1 MHHISSL
8 RFSLFMILI
17 FTGIGILYPFAPAR
31 ASALSAEQQGERK
44 GEIILVNPEKRQM
57 IRTVVIDPGHGG
69 DETGAE
75 GESGIFEKDIV
86 LDIAQRLK
94 RQLQK
99 VPGLKVYLTR
109 DRDLTLDLDERT
121 AIANNKHADLFIS
134 IHVNASRGKKVSGAE
149 TFFLSYEAADEEIRT
164 LAALENNVVAL
175 PEEQGGTDLDLE
187 MILWDMAQAQYLQE
201 SSELA
206 ESIQKEFNDLL
217 GIKDRGIKQAPF
229 TVLMGA
235 MMPAVLVEVGFLS
248 NPEEEEK
255 LKTSAYREDVSGAIF
270 RSVLAYKEMV
280 EKRAG
285 RVRGQGSPTFTNQ

>member
-1 MHHISSL
+1 MTQFI
-8 RFSLFMILI
+8 ILI
-17 FTGIGILYPFAPAR
+17 FTGIGILASSAPAYE
-31 ASALSAEQQGERK
+31 SALSAEQQGERK
-44 GEIILVNPEKRQM
+44 NEIILVNPEKRQM

-75 GESGIFEKDIV
+75 GASGIFEKDIV

-99 VPGLKVYLTR
+99 VPELKVYLTR
-109 DRDLTLDLDERT
+109 DRDLTIGLDERT

-164 LAALENNVVAL
+164 LAALENNVVGL
-175 PEEQGGTDLDLE
+175 PEEQSGADRSLE

-206 ESIQKEFNDLL
+206 ESIQKEFNDML
-217 GIKDRGIKQAPF
+217 GIRDRGIKQAPF

-235 MMPAVLVEVGFLS
+235 TMPAVLVEVGFLS
-248 NPEEEEK
+248 NPDEEEK
-255 LKTSAYREDVSGAIF
+255 LKTASYREDVSGAIF

-285 RVRGQGSPTFTNQ
+285 RVRRQGNPTFTNQ